1 MIFIT
6 IKFYWRA
13 YGHRRKKVIM
23 THTNAMAQA
32 INFEDDVLDTF
43 ELFSTLNA
51 DEIKKMEFPIKVYNL
66 HKDYLFGGPSGKG
79 KKDVAAVLWR
89 YDHNILDLNK
99 EAVGLARKI
108 CYLNRVC
115 RLDPAI
121 DKGFLDRKYNI
132 VLNPDGSNT
141 NEVVSEAK
149 RLIKFYEEIVSKTTF
164 RIEQRNELT
173 TGGLQEKA
181 V

>member
-1 MIFIT
+1 
-6 IKFYWRA
+6 
-13 YGHRRKKVIM
+13 M
-23 THTNAMAQA
+23 THANAMAQA
-32 INFEDDVLDTF
+32 INFADDTLDTF
-43 ELFSTLNA
+43 ELFSILNA
-51 DEIKKMEFPIKVYNL
+51 DEIKKMEFPMKVYNL

-79 KKDVAAVLWR
+79 KKDIEAVLWK
-89 YDHNILDLNK
+89 YDHNVLDLNK

-141 NEVVSEAK
+141 DKVVAEAK
-149 RLIKFYEEIVSKTTF
+149 LLIEFYEQIVSKTTF

-173 TGGLQEKA
+173 TDSLQTQA